1 MGTDGGRPPG
11 NLGCGAGLVPVGGGC
26 LAIFSVPAVIVA
38 RACIG
43 MGALFPKALDDF
55 ARVRKGAR

>member
-1 MGTDGGRPPG
+1 M
-11 NLGCGAGLVPVGGGC
+11 
-26 LAIFSVPAVIVA
+26 AIFSVPAVIVA